1 VAALRLETTAGT
13 RETVPVN
20 TRPSR
25 LVLVLAYIAV
35 MHIPAAVRDLRER
48 PAAQVRG
55 DRRIWRVA
63 SILNASG
70 SFTYWLLG
78 RRPAA

>member
-1 VAALRLETTAGT
+1 
-13 RETVPVN
+13 VN
-20 TRPSR
+20 RKPSR

-35 MHIPAAVRDLRER
+35 VHVPAAVLTWRDLRDR

-55 DRRIWRVA
+55 NKKIWRVA
-63 SILNASG
+63 SVLNTAG
-70 SFTYWLLG
+70 SLTYWLLG